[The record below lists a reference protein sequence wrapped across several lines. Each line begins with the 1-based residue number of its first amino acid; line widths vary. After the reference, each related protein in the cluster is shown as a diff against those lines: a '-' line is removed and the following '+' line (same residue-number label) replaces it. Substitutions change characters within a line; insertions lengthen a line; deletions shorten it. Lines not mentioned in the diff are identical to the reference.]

1 MTGAAAGDRAPRPG
15 LPEGHAFE
23 AFEWRPVEADGAD
36 GAIEMEVTPRVVNSS
51 GALQGGLLA
60 TLCDMVAGTA
70 LLQGDHAYERTATSE
85 LHVSF
90 LEGARRGPV
99 RATARVLRRGRRS
112 AVVRVDVT
120 DRGADDRL
128 VAVATLT
135 FAAWGRPGA

>member
-1 MTGAAAGDRAPRPG
+1 MADDDGAPRPG
-15 LPEGHAFE
+15 LPTGHAFE
-23 AFEWRPVEADGAD
+23 AFEWRPVEVPGAD
-36 GAIEMEVTPRVVNSS
+36 GAIEMEVTPKVVNSS

-60 TLCDMVAGTA
+60 TLCDMVAGTS
-70 LLQGDHAYERTATSE
+70 LLGGDDAYQRTATSE

-99 RATARVLRRGRRS
+99 RATAHVLRRGRRT

-135 FAAWGRPGA
+135 FAAWRRPDA